1 MPKTI
6 VIAGGGRNV
15 GKTRLA
21 EALAAILGDAAA
33 IKIGV
38 HAAQGAKPPL
48 FFPPGTSLAEVTA
61 AAGDRT
67 WLVVESGAIL
77 DEPDAEIALV
87 IFLPAPGGDK
97 PGSDRRRA
105 SAHMVRGRPLD
116 RDEREAIRGR
126 LGIDEVVLTAIV
138 EAVEASGATP

>member
-38 HAAQGAKPPL
+38 HPARGAKNPL
-48 FFPPGTSLAEVTA
+48 FFPAGTRLAEVAA
-61 AAGDRT
+61 AAGDRV

-77 DEPDAEIALV
+77 DEPDAELALV

-105 SAHMVRGRPLD
+105 RAHVVRGRPLG
-116 RDEREAIRGR
+116 RDEREAIRRR
-126 LGIDEVVLTAIV
+126 LGVEEGVLTAIV
-138 EAVEASGATP
+138 EAVEASGAAP